1 MYRTNYGDIY
11 VILQSF
17 CKGGN
22 IGLNDDTLGSIVK
35 SSVAQYVAL
44 EITRSNGRDNR
55 AVSKYFPWLCNTT
68 TFQQGYGIYEYIK
81 TCRHTITLN
90 LHIGLGQENFW
101 NALDISGYYRG
112 YCLAH

>member
-1 MYRTNYGDIY
+1 MY

-68 TFQQGYGIYEYIK
+68 TFQQGYGIYKNIK
-81 TCRHTITLN
+81 TCKHTMTLKI
-90 LHIGLGQENFW
+90 LF
-101 NALDISGYYRG
+101 
-112 YCLAH
+112 